1 MFTELY
7 CENMERAV
15 PALLFSGTQ
24 IAIQFCLSFYL
35 SEGKSSSLLCQEEA
49 TRVPCLSSPVACPNF
64 LSEEWQLES
73 TKAVAEERGDGG
85 RRKQLH
91 GRVGSL
97 QLIVLIFLSP
107 VLTIHQEG
115 FKVS

>member
-64 LSEEWQLES
+64 LSEDGNWKAQKQWQQKGGMEEGGS
-73 TKAVAEERGDGG
+73 SFMAE
-85 RRKQLH
+85 LAACN
-91 GRVGSL
+91 
-97 QLIVLIFLSP
+97 
-107 VLTIHQEG
+107 
-115 FKVS
+115 